1 MLPKLTRPSRWRTLL
16 VGLAAVVAGLAGA
29 APVAA
34 APAVPVGAAEG
45 RVLYAGH
52 PQAVPGSYI
61 VTFADGGASTQAVRS
76 MSDTLAAR
84 YGVQVRFTYTAALRG
99 LAVKASAEQARRLA
113 ADPLVDYV
121 AQDQQV
127 SVNAI
132 PVQINPPS
140 WGLDRVDQRSLPLDA
155 KYHFPNTA
163 PRITAYI
170 IDTGIRYT
178 HQEFGGR
185 AVFGT
190 DTVGGAIPPGSDCH
204 GHGTHVAG
212 TVGGRSVGLAKQVRL
227 VAVRVL
233 NCAGGGSFAQVI
245 AGVDWVTNDALTS
258 RGLGVAN
265 MSLGGGFFQPLN
277 DAVTNSIAANV
288 HYSVA
293 AGNDFGADACTVSP
307 ASTPR
312 ATTVG
317 ATEINDN
324 RAGFSNIGPC
334 VDLFAPGVAI
344 NSAWGSADNAYMTLQ
359 GTSMASPHAAGTAAM
374 WRQKFPA
381 DNASAVAGALTANAT
396 PGVVVNPGA
405 GSPNLLLFMG
415 MIPV

>member
-1 MLPKLTRPSRWRTLL
+1 MIAKLTRRLALPAAL
-16 VGLAAVVAGLAGA
+16 LAALTAGAVPGEA
-29 APVAA
+29 APVKA
-34 APAVPVGAAEG
+34 GE
-45 RVLYAGH
+45 VLYAGAANSI
-52 PQAVPGSYI
+52 PDSYI
-61 VTFADGGASTQAVRS
+61 VVTNN
-76 MSDTLAAR
+76 DTTTSSLAAR
-84 YGVQVRFTYTAALRG
+84 YGANVRFTYTAALNG
-99 LAVKASAEQARRLA
+99 MAITATAEQARRIA
-113 ADPLVDYV
+113 ADPGVAYV
-121 AQDQQV
+121 AQDQKV
-127 SVNAI
+127 SIDASVI
-132 PVQINPPS
+132 VQPNPPS

-155 KYHFPNTA
+155 KYHYTNTA
-163 PRITAYI
+163 PRVRAYI

-190 DTVGGAIPPGSDCH
+190 DTVGGVMPPGSDCN
-204 GHGTHVAG
+204 GHGTHVSG
-212 TVGGRSVGLAKQVRL
+212 TVGGRSVGLTKQVQL

-233 NCAGGGSFAQVI
+233 NCAGSGSFAQVI
-245 AGVDWVTNDALTS
+245 AGIDWVTNDVLTS
-258 RGLGVAN
+258 PVRITAVAN
-265 MSLGGGFFQPLN
+265 MSLGGGFFQPVN

-293 AGNDFGADACTVSP
+293 AGNSFGDACGFSP

-317 ATEINDN
+317 ATDITDT
-324 RAGFSNIGPC
+324 RPAFSNFGPC
-334 VDLFAPGVAI
+334 LDLFGPGVNI
-344 NSAWGSADNAYMTLQ
+344 YSAYGTADNAYATLS

-374 WRQKFPA
+374 WRQRFPS
-381 DNASAVAGALTANAT
+381 DNATQVATALVANAT